1 MTTRILVA
9 DDHPV
14 VRLGLHDLLTEQ
26 FADAT
31 VGEARSI
38 PELLEQVKTREWDI
52 LVLDISLPGANG
64 LDAFRAL
71 REIRPE
77 LPVLVLTI
85 HPEDQFGI
93 RALKAGAAGYLN
105 KETAPEELVSAVRR
119 ILNGGTYMSST
130 LADAY
135 ASQRGGQAV
144 AAPHETL
151 SEREYQVFC
160 MIAGG
165 KTLTAIG
172 RELGLSLKT
181 ISTYQ
186 ARIREKTKL
195 VNREEITHY
204 AIRQGLVR

>member
-14 VRLGLHDLLTEQ
+14 VRLGLRDLL
-26 FADAT
+26 ADEFGDVT
-31 VGEARSI
+31 VGEARTI
-38 PELLEQVKTREWDI
+38 PELLERVAAEYWDI

-71 REIRPE
+71 KQLRPS
-77 LPVLVLTI
+77 LPILVLTI
-85 HPEDQFGI
+85 HPEDQFGV
-93 RALKAGAAGYLN
+93 RALRAGAAGYLN
-105 KETAPEELVSAVRR
+105 KETAPEELVSAVRK
-119 ILNGGTYMSST
+119 ILSGGKYMSPA
-130 LADAY
+130 LAEAY
-135 ASQRGGQAV
+135 ATQAGSLAV

-195 VNREEITHY
+195 QNREEITHY

>member
-14 VRLGLHDLLTEQ
+14 VRLGLRDLL
-26 FADAT
+26 ADEFGDVM
-31 VGEARSI
+31 VGEARTI
-38 PELLEQVKTREWDI
+38 PELLERVTSEYWDI

-64 LDAFRAL
+64 LDAFRSLKQL
-71 REIRPE
+71 RPT
-77 LPVLVLTI
+77 LPILVLTI
-85 HPEDQFGI
+85 HPEDQFGV
-93 RALKAGAAGYLN
+93 RALRAGAAGYLN
-105 KETAPEELVSAVRR
+105 KETAPEELVSAVRK
-119 ILNGGTYMSST
+119 ILSGGKYMSPA
-130 LADAY
+130 LAEAF
-135 ASQRGGQAV
+135 AV
-144 AAPHETL
+144 QSGSLAIAAPHETL

-195 VNREEITHY
+195 LNREEITHY

>member
-1 MTTRILVA
+1 MTKRILVA

-14 VRLGLHDLLTEQ
+14 VRLGLRDLL
-26 FADAT
+26 ADEFSDVT
-31 VGEARSI
+31 VGEARTV
-38 PELLEQVKTREWDI
+38 PEVLQQVRDQEWDI

-64 LDAFRAL
+64 LDAFRSL
-71 REIRPE
+71 RQIRPG
-77 LPVLVLTI
+77 LPILVLTI
-85 HPEDQFGI
+85 HPEDQFGV
-93 RALKAGAAGYLN
+93 RALRAGAAGYLN
-105 KETAPEELVSAVRR
+105 KETAPEELVTAVRR
-119 ILNGGTYMSST
+119 VLSGGTYMST
-130 LADAY
+130 ALAEAY
-135 ASQRGGQAV
+135 ASHTGGA
-144 AAPHETL
+144 APGAPHETL

-195 VNREEITHY
+195 QNREEITHY

>member
-1 MTTRILVA
+1 MATRILLA

-14 VRLGLHDLLTEQ
+14 VRLGLRDLLAEQ
-26 FADAT
+26 FAGA
-31 VGEARSI
+31 VIGEARTI
-38 PELLEQVKTREWDI
+38 PELIERVQAETWDI
-52 LVLDISLPGANG
+52 LVLDLSIPGAHG
-64 LDAFRAL
+64 LDAFRSL
-71 REIRPE
+71 KQIRPN

-85 HPEDQFGI
+85 HPEDQFGV
-93 RALKAGAAGYLN
+93 RALRAGAAGYLN

-119 ILNGGTYMSST
+119 ILSGGTYMSPT
-130 LADAY
+130 LAEAFT
-135 ASQRGGQAV
+135 SQGGAT
-144 AAPHETL
+144 APDDPHEAL

-195 VNREEITHY
+195 LNREEITHY

>member
-1 MTTRILVA
+1 MTTRILIA

-14 VRLGLHDLLTEQ
+14 VRLGLRDLLTEQ
-26 FADAT
+26 FAGVT
-31 VGEARSI
+31 VGEARTI
-38 PELLEQVKTREWDI
+38 PELLDQVRVRDWDI

-64 LDAFRAL
+64 LDAFRSL
-71 REIRPE
+71 RQIRPH

-85 HPEDQFGI
+85 HPEDQFGV

-105 KETAPEELVSAVRR
+105 KEAAPEELITAIRR
-119 ILNGGTYMSST
+119 ILSGGKYMSPV
-130 LADAY
+130 LAEAF
-135 ASQRGGQAV
+135 ASQDGGQV
-144 AAPHETL
+144 APVPHETL

-195 VNREEITHY
+195 QNREEITHY
-204 AIRQGLVR
+204 AIRQGLVH

>member
-14 VRLGLHDLLTEQ
+14 VRLGLRDLLTEQ
-26 FADAT
+26 FAGVT
-31 VGEARSI
+31 VGEARTI
-38 PELLEQVKTREWDI
+38 PELLEQVRAKEWDI

-64 LDAFRAL
+64 LDAL
-71 REIRPE
+71 RTLKQIRPN

-85 HPEDQFGI
+85 HPEDQFGV
-93 RALKAGAAGYLN
+93 RALKSGAAGYLN
-105 KETAPEELVSAVRR
+105 KETAPEELVSAIRR
-119 ILNGGTYMSST
+119 ILSGGKYMSPV
-130 LADAY
+130 LAEAF
-135 ASQRGGQAV
+135 ASQEGGQNAAV
-144 AAPHETL
+144 PHETL

-195 VNREEITHY
+195 QNREEITHY
-204 AIRQGLVR
+204 AIRQGLVH